1 MKSNKNSRE
10 SLKVWNPSR
19 FCKLPHGVVC
29 SERSLTWCLPK
40 SQVDPLKKRR
50 KSLVAAC
57 LLACVRID
65 ESISSSMV
73 SCRCQLAGTC
83 GLPSRGG
90 SRSRPR
96 CFPAT
101 TDRGWGRPWLPC
113 LLFRSVQVTAIVSA
127 TPPKHGDFLLGETKG
142 RLILRSPYIQIP

>member
-1 MKSNKNSRE
+1 M
-10 SLKVWNPSR
+10 
-19 FCKLPHGVVC
+19 
-29 SERSLTWCLPK
+29 
-40 SQVDPLKKRR
+40 
-50 KSLVAAC
+50 AAC
-57 LLACVRID
+57 LLGCVRID

-127 TPPKHGDFLLGETKG
+127 TPPKHGDFLLGETNSEVSIHSNSIGTLG
-142 RLILRSPYIQIP
+142 RRWSGTSRSHPAKCGVCYQQASPSPRRARDPCQIAR